1 MDRDRIPR
9 LIQIGGFDES
19 LQRAQGVAAAALR
32 EVGVTFPRRAGAA
45 TLSALLEAAGI
56 NVPMTLGAGKLAQRL
71 GGRLN
76 SRRWDHVPVGEQEA
90 GDVGVCLDDSP
101 RDGADHVYLVV
112 RRVDNDEMVIADNQ
126 ATTPHPRFASGK
138 GGKTPTDHFL
148 RAPAGPSPV
157 GVPPSIPTTTTP
169 NPVPGIERII
179 QIAAGSSIARFDWA
193 NRGVAPAGYI
203 KGMAVVFARV
213 VCKLAAQHPAA
224 VEMAKPETGDVAH
237 DALAWYRSRF
247 LEAGLHGGDDGADRL
262 RHLFVLMVGLGMR
275 ESSGRYCEG
284 RDRSTVN
291 TGSNTAEAGL
301 FQTSF
306 DARGASPLL
315 PPLFTD
321 YAGRTDFLDIFKEG
335 VRARDRDLENFGRG
349 DGREFQRLS
358 KTCPAF
364 AAEFAAITLRNLR
377 KHYGPINTRAA
388 EVRPECD
395 DMLKEVQLATLG
407 NHLCPVL
414 A

>member
-1 MDRDRIPR
+1 MDRDRIPN
-9 LIQIGGFDES
+9 LIQIGSSDET
-19 LQRAQGVAAAALR
+19 LQLAQGVAAAALR
-32 EVGVTFPRRAGAA
+32 EVGVTFPHQAGAA

-90 GDVGVCLDDSP
+90 GDVGVCFGDSP
-101 RDGADHVYLVV
+101 RAGADHVYLVV

-138 GGKTPTDHFL
+138 GGKTPTDYFL
-148 RAPAGPSPV
+148 RAPTGPLPV
-157 GVPPSIPTTTTP
+157 GVLPVLAPTP
-169 NPVPGIERII
+169 NPVPAIERII

-213 VCKLAAQHPAA
+213 VCKLAANHPAA
-224 VEMAKPETGDVAH
+224 VEMAKPEIGDVAH
-237 DALAWYRSRF
+237 DVLAWYRPRF
-247 LEAGLHGGDDGADRL
+247 LDAGLHGGEDGVDRL
-262 RHLFVLMVGLGMR
+262 RHLFVLLVGLGMR

-284 RDRSTVN
+284 RDRSAAN

-306 DARGASPLL
+306 DARNASPLL
-315 PPLFTD
+315 PQLFAE
-321 YAGRTDFLDIFKEG
+321 YAGRTDFLDIFQGG

-358 KTCPAF
+358 KACPAF

-388 EVRPECD
+388 EIRPECD
-395 DMLKEVQLATLG
+395 DMLKEVQLATAEG
-407 NHLCPVL
+407 NFCPVL
-414 A
+414 V